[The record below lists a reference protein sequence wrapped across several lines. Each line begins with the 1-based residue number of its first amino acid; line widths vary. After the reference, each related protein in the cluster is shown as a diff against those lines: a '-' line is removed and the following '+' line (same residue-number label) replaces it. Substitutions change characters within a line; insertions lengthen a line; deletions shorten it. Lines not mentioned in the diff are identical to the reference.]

1 MGFYPI
7 LQVSGQIVNIYLM
20 KQKPQIMKEEYSKP
34 KIVLLELDLEGTLC
48 VSGSNESSAVIDKIT
63 IDEEF
68 KW

>member
-34 KIVLLELDLEGTLC
+34 KIGLLELDLEGTLC